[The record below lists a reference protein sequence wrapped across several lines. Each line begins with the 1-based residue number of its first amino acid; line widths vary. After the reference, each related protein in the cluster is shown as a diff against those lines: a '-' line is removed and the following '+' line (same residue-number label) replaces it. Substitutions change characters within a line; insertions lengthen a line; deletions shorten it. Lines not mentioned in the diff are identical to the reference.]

1 MPASFLDGRRY
12 PETTLRTIP
21 SVEARDEKHEPRLKR
36 LPSAAESGAVRTLL
50 VLALVVAALVYWEA
64 RRELGL
70 DHRLSA
76 IASEVAGR
84 PVNVDCPGFFR
95 GLVDIS
101 GNGGSVMFGPDGKPS
116 NTTRLETSVC
126 GDLAGYGKAR
136 KRSDFACVYGSVSCS
151 ARVERTIY
159 AALILSHESQ
169 HLRGVRSEAVAE
181 CYAIQ
186 MLPLVAQRLGSPP
199 EEAKAIAT
207 HFLTV
212 DQPLVSGDYALPPGC
227 VNGGSLDLDPS
238 NQSFP

>member
-1 MPASFLDGRRY
+1 M
-12 PETTLRTIP
+12 
-21 SVEARDEKHEPRLKR
+21 
-36 LPSAAESGAVRTLL
+36 RTLL
-50 VLALVVAALVYWEA
+50 ALGLVVAALVYWEA

-84 PVNVDCPGFFR
+84 PVHVDCPGFIR

-101 GNGGSVMFGPDGKPS
+101 GDGGSVMFGPDGKPS
-116 NTTRLETSVC
+116 DTTRLETSVC
-126 GDLAGYGKAR
+126 GDLAAYR
-136 KRSDFACVYGSVSCS
+136 KTRRRSDFACVYGSVLCS
-151 ARVERTIY
+151 ARVERTVY

-169 HLRGVRSEAVAE
+169 HLRGVRNEAVAE

-207 HFLTV
+207 HFLVV
-212 DQPLVSGDYALPPGC
+212 DQPLLSGDHVLPPGC
-227 VNGGSLDLDPS
+227 VNGGSLDLHPNSADWPGG
-238 NQSFP
+238 